1 MVQSNNRKRYPFE
14 RPGIYRICVQGFLHE
29 SWSERLGGLHITA
42 GNFKGQEV
50 MELTG
55 QVCDQAELAGVL
67 SALYER
73 HLTILLVEYQ
83 DEKGGGY
90 PRQEVKQ

>member
-1 MVQSNNRKRYPFE
+1 MVQSDNRKRYPFT
-14 RPGIYRICVQGFLHE
+14 RSGTYRICVQGYLHE
-29 SWSERLGGLHITA
+29 SWSERLAGLRITQ

-55 QVCDQAELAGVL
+55 QLCDQAELSGVL
-67 SALYER
+67 NSLYEW

-83 DEKGGGY
+83 DE
-90 PRQEVKQ
+90 

>member
-1 MVQSNNRKRYPFE
+1 MVQSDNRKRYPFE
-14 RPGIYRICVQGFLHE
+14 KPGIYRICVQGFLHE

-55 QVCDQAELAGVL
+55 QVRDQAELAGVL
-67 SALYER
+67 NSLYEW

-83 DEKGGGY
+83 DE
-90 PRQEVKQ
+90 